1 MGNWS
6 IWAINSFS
14 NSQNPFIGKGLFMN
28 MLQNIKAKYLAYSL
42 GFLSF
47 LTSNFAFAD
56 VDTAPTAA
64 SGFVGYLTSLAAEFG
79 PVKTAIVTIMG
90 ILILVLGII
99 QLGGFV
105 AGVMKK
111 MLG

>member
-1 MGNWS
+1 MTMFQKMQMQFLVLCS
-6 IWAINSFS
+6 MLFS
-14 NSQNPFIGKGLFMN
+14 NFVMAAGI
-28 MLQNIKAKYLAYSL
+28 
-42 GFLSF
+42 
-47 LTSNFAFAD
+47 D
-56 VDTAPTAA
+56 DAPSAA
-64 SGFVGYLTSLAAEFG
+64 SGFVGYLTLLAAEFG

-105 AGVMKK
+105 AGVMRK